1 MNLSKIIMENIMNRN
16 KMVLQLTVIGAVLI
30 IALPTLIK
38 IYEGHQNRLYEVATK
53 QIKESALACFQNFD
67 CENSITLGDLKEKG
81 YLGMD
86 VVNPKTKTYFPDDLI
101 IVNNHYTVSFQ
112 NE

>member
-1 MNLSKIIMENIMNRN
+1 MENIMKRN
-16 KMVLQLTVIGAVLI
+16 KIIVQLTVIGAVLI

-38 IYEGHQNRLYEVATK
+38 IYQGHQERLYEVATK
-53 QIKESALACFQNFD
+53 KIKESALACFQNFE
-67 CENSITLGDLKEKG
+67 CENSVTLGDLKEKG

-101 IVNNHYTVSFQ
+101 LVNDQFTVSFQ